1 MKRTKFI
8 RLLVGMILAVSVLC
22 MNIIPTY
29 VKAAPAYKCDG
40 GDQEC
45 VTVEVLGGTLIFYK
59 PPPDPIT

>member
-1 MKRTKFI
+1 MKRIKLI
-8 RLLVGMILAVSVLC
+8 RLLVGMTLAVSALC
-22 MNIIPTY
+22 MTIIPMF
-29 VKAAPAYKCDG
+29 VKAAPTYKCDG